1 MVQTDIR
8 DRILAAT
15 LPHVALDGWTQRSL
29 AAGLEDAGLPR
40 DLALRAFPGGM
51 SEVVRH
57 WSGLGDRR
65 MAEAWEQRDWEAVRL
80 RERVAAAIRIR
91 IEVDAAHREAVR
103 RALSFLALPQNAEVA
118 ANCLRDTVNAIWYT
132 VGDRST
138 DYTYYTKRALVA
150 AVYGATVLYWLN
162 DHSEGAEETW
172 AFLDRRLDD
181 AMKIPRLQSR
191 VTGALARLAG
201 PLIGRPGRGP
211 RIRRS
216 L

>member
-8 DRILAAT
+8 DRIVAAT
-15 LPHVALDGWTQRSL
+15 LPHAAIDGWTERAL
-29 AAGLEDAGLPR
+29 AAGLDDAGFPKEM
-40 DLALRAFPGGM
+40 ALRAFPGGM
-51 SEVVRH
+51 AEVVRH

-65 MAEAWEQRDWEAVRL
+65 MADAWEERDREGLRLRDRVSAAVRL
-80 RERVAAAIRIR
+80 R
-91 IEVDAAHREAVR
+91 IEVDAGHREAVR

-118 ANCLRDTVNAIWYT
+118 ALCLRDTVNAIWYT
-132 VGDRST
+132 VGDTSA
-138 DYTYYTKRALVA
+138 DYTYYTKRALLT

-162 DHSEGAEETW
+162 DDSPRAEETW

-201 PLIGRPGRGP
+201 PLSGRAGRGF
-211 RIRRS
+211 RTRRF